1 VRAPVCQ
8 YDFTDADLRGHG
20 CALATGTWLA
30 REATDGD
37 AVRGD
42 LTAYASKLRELAGM
56 SLETFRARGTTMTE
70 LERAYEAAPGFDGRV
85 APKMRLMRGVDIR
98 ETLLPLLRS
107 PRTYASIAVNYGAV
121 QDAGKGIG
129 SFRGGHNVAITDPD
143 NGKVAVIDPLRRS
156 IIRWDIDLLVK
167 AMETFGSKP
176 WLNGRGEAGVVEYA
190 PTILEYRTQQLDEAR
205 AALAL
210 ARSSLERVAVQLRD
224 QKAQTAL
231 AIEERDSARRELAAS
246 VAKLAELQQ
255 WSQALAERHHAQ
267 TAELTEA
274 RSDIDTAGHLVD
286 ALNNELVAAKAALK
300 ACQEAPTPDCLPA
313 LKAARD
319 AAAGELEAMAQ
330 RWRDEG

>member
-30 REATDGD
+30 REATEGE
-37 AVRGD
+37 ATAN
-42 LTAYASKLRELAGM
+42 LTTTAYARKLRELAGM
-56 SLETFRARGTTMTE
+56 SLEAFRARGTTMTE
-70 LERAYEAAPGFDGRV
+70 LERAYEAAPGFEGRA

-98 ETLLPLLRS
+98 EVLIPLLRA
-107 PRTYASIAVNYGAV
+107 PRTYASIAVNYGV
-121 QDAGKGIG
+121 IQDAGKGIG

-156 IIRWDIDLLVK
+156 VIRWDIDLLVK
-167 AMETFGSKP
+167 AMETFGTKP

-190 PTILEYRTQQLDEAR
+190 PTILEQRTQALEEAR
-205 AALAL
+205 ASLSL

-224 QKAQTAL
+224 QKAQTSL
-231 AIEERDSARRELAAS
+231 AIEERDSARKAA
-246 VAKLAELQQ
+246 
-255 WSQALAERHHAQ
+255 ALA
-267 TAELTEA
+267 TEA
-274 RSDIDTAGHLVD
+274 AD
-286 ALNNELVAAKAALK
+286 ALGSELVAAKAALK
-300 ACQEAPTPDCLPA
+300 ACQEQPTPDCLPA

-330 RWRDEG
+330 RWRAEG